1 MDEGEAWQGRLHP
14 AACQE
19 LPHFEPKGRMRIIAP
34 WNYRFQLLMVPLV
47 SATAAGNV
55 VIVKP
60 SNQTPATL
68 NAGDGRN

>member
-1 MDEGEAWQGRLHP
+1 
-14 AACQE
+14 
-19 LPHFEPKGRMRIIAP
+19 MRIIAP

-60 SNQTPATL
+60 SNKTPATL